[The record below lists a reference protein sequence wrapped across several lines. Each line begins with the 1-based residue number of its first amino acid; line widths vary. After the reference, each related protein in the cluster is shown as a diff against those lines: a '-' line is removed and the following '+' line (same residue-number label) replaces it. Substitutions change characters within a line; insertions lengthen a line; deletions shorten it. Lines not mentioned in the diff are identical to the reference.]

1 MNYYLTKDVMGVIK
15 IREWLIQLRKERNLT
30 QQQVAKGA
38 FIDRAYYAQIE
49 TSTRNPSI
57 AVASQIAN
65 FLHVNPYLSFSAH
78 LSEPFR
84 IALLHSPV
92 IVAHCDLEL
101 KYTWMFNPDPD
112 FDTNLVIG
120 KRDDHSDLND
130 GITELMELKRKVIET
145 EATIHRRI
153 LFPLSTG
160 HTEYYIFGQPLYND
174 EGKVLGAATT
184 STELLP

>member
-1 MNYYLTKDVMGVIK
+1 MIK

-49 TSTRNPSI
+49 TSSRNPSI

-65 FLHVNPYLSFSAH
+65 FLHVNPYLFFSEY
-78 LSEPFR
+78 LSEPFE
-84 IALLHSPV
+84 IALLHSPI

-112 FDTNLVIG
+112 FDTSTVIG
-120 KRDDHSDLND
+120 RRDDHTNIND
-130 GITELMELKRKVIET
+130 GITALMELKRKVIET
-145 EATIHRRI
+145 RSPVHKRI
-153 LFPLSTG
+153 LFPLPSA
-160 HTEYYIFGQPLYND
+160 HTEYYVFGQPLYND
-174 EGKVLGAATT
+174 DGKVVGASTT
-184 STELLP
+184 STQLLP